1 MFCKNQKRQEITTY
15 KRPNLI
21 QIPFKGHGMINMIE
35 SSKLSIKNL
44 ISAKTNSMVKCG
56 VDDGI
61 KSIEIPMRC

>member
-1 MFCKNQKRQEITTY
+1 
-15 KRPNLI
+15 
-21 QIPFKGHGMINMIE
+21 MIG

-61 KSIEIPMRC
+61 KSIEIPIGANISSRKIPM